1 MAALTDDQIA
11 TFAKSGGFTG
21 DDIGIAV
28 RIAKA
33 ESGGNPKAHNSKPPD
48 DSYGLWQINM
58 YGKLGPA
65 RRKQYNLSNNEQLY
79 DPTTN
84 ARVAYGIYKASGW
97 TAWTTYTSGAYTKVA
112 VDTIA
117 DAALKGFQESIKP
130 NDPLTEALSKLANM
144 KNSVDDFGKT
154 FLKAVESFSGLL
166 LGIALLIV
174 GIVIL
179 LRRQIGGAAG
189 AVKKIPGVP

>member
-1 MAALTDDQIA
+1 MANLTDDQLRV
-11 TFAKSGGFTG
+11 FAKSGGFTG
-21 DDIGIAV
+21 DDIEMAV
-28 RIAKA
+28 SIAKA
-33 ESGGNPKAHNSKPPD
+33 ESGGNPKAHNSTPPD

-58 YGKLGPA
+58 YGKLGPD
-65 RRKQYNLSNNEQLY
+65 RRKRFKLSKNEDLY

-84 ARVAYGIYKASGW
+84 ARVAYGIFKQSGW
-97 TAWTTYTSGAYTKVA
+97 TAWTTYTSGAAAKSA
-112 VDTIA
+112 ADTISKGA
-117 DAALKGFQESIKP
+117 QKGFEESIKP
-130 NDPLTEALSKLANM
+130 ADPLTEAIGKLANV
-144 KNSVDDFGKT
+144 KTSVDDFGKT
-154 FLKAVESFSGLL
+154 FFKAVESFSGLL